1 MVQHG
6 PTWSHWETSLTEPRI
21 PTMQLR
27 MAMQDR
33 EDLGHLVL
41 LHGGGYS
48 IASQLI
54 WFALYTWNHGCM
66 YILASALHV
75 PVNQPNQIQV
85 YLVLGVSE
93 LEV

>member
-1 MVQHG
+1 MVAVSCVVVYAFYLQWS
-6 PTWSHWETSLTEPRI
+6 PTYNIYFWS
-21 PTMQLR
+21 
-27 MAMQDR
+27 
-33 EDLGHLVL
+33 
-41 LHGGGYS
+41 GYS